1 MDMSATY
8 FADGGRGFNPPKESN
23 LPALHE
29 IVGTLLDAHTK
40 PKKHIKGYWLIVR
53 LMSRDTDI
61 SVYYSQENVLSRD
74 LDILNSLRGRAVTIR
89 NSNGTPEVGTIEVKS
104 EESIRAR
111 LLDGVIAGRYKM
123 EDLPALIA
131 FSKGDDSMF
140 EKWQLFK
147 QQIDQEGVAKAK
159 EEFSQKNAKLQG
171 AIDREWKKWNEL
183 NAIHQEVFGK
193 QQELLRELEDALV
206 LMQGEDYPQ
215 GTGRSGLNGVGTEN
229 LVSIDTGYNNLLD
242 AIEKFRP
249 QKGIFVLC
257 GDEIHKIHHAYLEE
271 KGRVF
276 LLGSAQEFNRRGRE
290 ASREIVDR
298 ILHLLYPEYHPKK

>member
-8 FADGGRGFNPPKESN
+8 FADGGRGFNPLKESN
-23 LPALHE
+23 LLALHE
-29 IVGTLLDAHTK
+29 ISGTLLDAHTK
-40 PKKHIKGYWLIVR
+40 PRQHNKGYWLVVR
-53 LMSRDTDI
+53 LMSRDVVI
-61 SVYYSQENVLSRD
+61 SVYFSQENVLSRD
-74 LDILNSLRGRAVTIR
+74 IDILNSLRGRAVTIR
-89 NSNGTPEVGTIEVKS
+89 NNGGAPEVGTIEVKS
-104 EESIRAR
+104 EESIRTR

-159 EEFSQKNAKLQG
+159 EKLSQKNTKLQS
-171 AIDREWKKWNEL
+171 AIDREWEKWNEL
-183 NAIHQEVFGK
+183 NAIHQEVFEK

-249 QKGIFVLC
+249 QRGIFVIC
-257 GDEIHKIHHAYLEE
+257 GDEIHKIHHAYLEN

>member
-1 MDMSATY
+1 MSATY
-8 FADGGRGFNPPKESN
+8 FADEGRGFNPPKESN
-23 LPALHE
+23 LPALRE

-40 PKKHIKGYWLIVR
+40 PRQHIKGYWLIVR
-53 LMSRDTDI
+53 LMSRDVVI
-61 SVYYSQENVLSRD
+61 SVYFSQENVLSRD

-89 NSNGTPEVGTIEVKS
+89 NNSGAPEIGTIEVKS
-104 EESIRAR
+104 EESLRAR
-111 LLDGVIAGRYKM
+111 LLDGVIASRYKM

-147 QQIDQEGVAKAK
+147 QQIDQEGIAKAK
-159 EEFSQKNAKLQG
+159 EEFSQKNAKLQN
-171 AIDREWKKWNEL
+171 AIEREWEKWNEL
-183 NAIHQEVFGK
+183 NAIHQEVFEK

-215 GTGRSGLNGVGTEN
+215 GTDRSGLNGVGTEN

-249 QKGIFVLC
+249 QRGIFVIC
-257 GDEIHKIHHAYLEE
+257 GDEIHKIHHAYIEE

-276 LLGSAQEFNRRGRE
+276 LLGSTQEFNRRGRE

>member
-1 MDMSATY
+1 MSATY
-8 FADGGRGFNPPKESN
+8 FADGGRGFNPPKGST

-29 IVGTLLDAHTK
+29 IVGTLLDACTK
-40 PKKHIKGYWLIVR
+40 PKKHVKGYWLIVR
-53 LMSRDTDI
+53 LMSRVAVI
-61 SVYYSQENVLSRD
+61 SVYFSQESVLSRD
-74 LDILNSLRGRAVTIR
+74 IDILNSLRGRAVTIR
-89 NSNGTPEVGTIEVKS
+89 NNGGAPEIGTIEVKS
-104 EESIRAR
+104 EESIRTR

-123 EDLPALIA
+123 EDLPTLIA

-159 EEFSQKNAKLQG
+159 EEFSQKNAKLQS
-171 AIDREWKKWNEL
+171 AIDREQEKWYEL
-183 NAIHQEVFGK
+183 SAIHQEVFEK

-229 LVSIDTGYNNLLD
+229 LVSIGTGYNNLLD

-257 GDEIHKIHHAYLEE
+257 GDEIHKIHHAYVEE

-290 ASREIVDR
+290 SSREIVDR

>member
-1 MDMSATY
+1 MSATY
-8 FADGGRGFNPPKESN
+8 FANGGRRFNPPKGSN
-23 LPALHE
+23 LPALCE
-29 IVGTLLDAHTK
+29 ISGALLDARSK
-40 PKKHIKGYWLIVR
+40 PRKQIKGYWLVVR
-53 LMSRDTDI
+53 LMSRDDVI
-61 SVYYSQENVLSRD
+61 SVYFSQENVLSRD
-74 LDILNSLRGRAVTIR
+74 LDILNSLHGRTVTIR
-89 NSNGTPEVGTIEVKS
+89 NSNGTPEIGTIEVKS

-111 LLDGVIAGRYKM
+111 LLDGVIAGQYKM

-147 QQIDQEGVAKAK
+147 QQITQEGVAKAK
-159 EEFSQKNAKLQG
+159 EELSEKNTKLQG
-171 AIDREWKKWNEL
+171 AIDREWEKWSEL
-183 NAIHQEVFGK
+183 NAIHQEVFEK

-215 GTGRSGLNGVGTEN
+215 GTDRSGLNGVGTEN

-257 GDEIHKIHHAYLEE
+257 GDEIHKIHHAYIEE

-298 ILHLLYPEYHPKK
+298 ILHLLYPEYHPEK

>member
-1 MDMSATY
+1 MSTTY
-8 FADGGRGFNPPKESN
+8 FANGSRFNPPKRTA
-23 LPALHE
+23 LPILYE
-29 IVGTLLDAHTK
+29 ITGKLIDARPK
-40 PKKHIKGYWLIVR
+40 PRNNDDYWLIIQ
-53 LMSRDTDI
+53 LMTEDDLI
-61 SVYYSQENVLSRD
+61 SVYFAQKAVLATDVD
-74 LDILNSLRGRAVTIR
+74 LLNSLYGRVVTLR
-89 NSNGTPEVGTIEVKS
+89 SKSGNPEICTISVKS
-104 EESIRAR
+104 EESLRSR
-111 LLDGVIAGRYKM
+111 LLDGVIANQYKM

-131 FSKGDDSMF
+131 FSRGDDSMF

-159 EEFSQKNAKLQG
+159 EELNLKNTKLQS
-171 AIDREWKKWNEL
+171 AIDREWEKWYEL
-183 NAIHQEVFGK
+183 NAIHQEVFEK

-206 LMQGEDYPQ
+206 LMQGEDHPQ

-249 QKGIFVLC
+249 QRGIFVIC
-257 GDEIHKIHHAYLEE
+257 GDEIHKIHHAYVED

-298 ILHLLYPEYHPKK
+298 ILHLLYPENHPEK

>member
-1 MDMSATY
+1 MSTTY
-8 FADGGRGFNPPKESN
+8 FANGSRFNPPKRAE
-23 LPALHE
+23 LPILYE
-29 IVGTLLDAHTK
+29 ITGKLIDARPK
-40 PKKHIKGYWLIVR
+40 PRNNDDYWLIIQ
-53 LMSRDTDI
+53 LMTENDLI
-61 SVYYSQENVLSRD
+61 SVYFAQKAVLATD
-74 LDILNSLRGRAVTIR
+74 VNLLNSLYGRVVTLR
-89 NSNGTPEVGTIEVKS
+89 SKSGNPEISTISVKS
-104 EESIRAR
+104 EESLRSR
-111 LLDGVIAGRYKM
+111 LLDGVIANQYKM

-159 EEFSQKNAKLQG
+159 EEFSQKNAKLQS
-171 AIDREWKKWNEL
+171 AIDREWEKWHEL
-183 NAIHQEVFGK
+183 NAIHQEVFEK

-215 GTGRSGLNGVGTEN
+215 GTDRSGLNGVGTEN

-257 GDEIHKIHHAYLEE
+257 GDEIHKIHHAYVED